1 MEKNIYSNPEFFGLE
16 IVAELS
22 KDISYQFDQLVVLRN
37 KKTNKHYIMQDSG
50 CSCPIPFEDMT
61 IETLEELG
69 IKNIDSLPNRVN
81 DWNETYSKVSLLEC
95 LTFIKKVKESIEGGK

>member
-37 KKTNKHYIMQDSG
+37 KKTNKHYIMQDSEEEEIVIG
-50 CSCPIPFEDMT
+50 TRGIFEHFK
-61 IETLEELG
+61 ILFNNS
-69 IKNIDSLPNRVN
+69 KNVLK
-81 DWNETYSKVSLLEC
+81 NET
-95 LTFIKKVKESIEGGK
+95 